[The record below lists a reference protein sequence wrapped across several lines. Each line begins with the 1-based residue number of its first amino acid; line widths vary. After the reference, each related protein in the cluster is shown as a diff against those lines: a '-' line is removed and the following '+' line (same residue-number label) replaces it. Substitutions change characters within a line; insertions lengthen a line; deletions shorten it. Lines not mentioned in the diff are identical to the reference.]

1 MSDAAEVLGAIYDSL
16 RTVEGGAA
24 LVDAVFG
31 LHVAERVHCNAC
43 GKDTHANAYT
53 QFFYNAPATAL
64 RLQARRISCLQTSG
78 CFPAGARCACSC
90 MTHCCSVEPG
100 QSCSPVIVSAC

>member
-31 LHVAERVHCNAC
+31 LHVAEQVHCDAC
-43 GKDTHANAYT
+43 GRDTHANAYT

-64 RLQARRISCLQTSG
+64 RLQARPISRTRSTG
-78 CFPAGARCACSC
+78 VRSACTC

>member
-16 RTVEGGAA
+16 RTVAGGAA

-43 GKDTHANAYT
+43 GKDTHANQYT

-64 RLQARRISCLQTSG
+64 RLQARRISRLHLPG
-78 CFPAGARCACSC
+78 CFLPEQGCACYG
-90 MTHCCSVEPG
+90 MTGGLLVCTAMNTCWL
-100 QSCSPVIVSAC
+100 A